1 MSPNEQTLGSEHLNN
16 EIQRVFMFWI
26 LALTFRTG
34 LIGDLA
40 EKKNTAG
47 EAWVGSHQSRRCPH
61 GQASPARLRMQKSHQ
76 KPEHSNASS
85 RWDHES
91 REFKHA
97 VVNVV
102 QIG

>member
-40 EKKNTAG
+40 EKKKTPPERPGWVLINQGDARTAKLHPQG
-47 EAWVGSHQSRRCPH
+47 
-61 GQASPARLRMQKSHQ
+61 
-76 KPEHSNASS
+76 
-85 RWDHES
+85 
-91 REFKHA
+91 
-97 VVNVV
+97 
-102 QIG
+102 

>member
-40 EKKNTAG
+40 EKKK
-47 EAWVGSHQSRRCPH
+47 HRRR
-61 GQASPARLRMQKSHQ
+61 GLGGFSSIKEMPARPSFTRKA
-76 KPEHSNASS
+76 KDAEISS
-85 RWDHES
+85 ET
-91 REFKHA
+91 
-97 VVNVV
+97 
-102 QIG
+102 